1 MPIVVVGTTSSNNC
15 RNNVTRSET
24 EYKNQLELFEI
35 FGRCAVI
42 VESLHTHESWR
53 HAQLHK
59 WNIEYESGKYKRQC
73 IQVLNLWIVYDRS
86 ND

>member
-15 RNNVTRSET
+15 RNSVTRSET
-24 EYKNQLELFEI
+24 KCRNQLELFGI
-35 FGRCAVI
+35 LKWCAVI
-42 VESLHTHESWR
+42 IECLHTHESWR

-73 IQVLNLWIVYDRS
+73 IQVLNLRIVYDRP